1 MCEHVA
7 VAVEKASLF
16 EEVRKR
22 SEDLAQANQELEDAL
37 RVKSQFISGMSHE
50 LRTPLNVIIG
60 YAKMAEEGF
69 FGAVNA
75 DQRDAMD
82 KISRNADV
90 LLKMVNSVLNLSRA
104 EAKDLSLELGNVD
117 PSELIAQ
124 IRAQVEPLNRNRR
137 LKFEWDVGSDVPV
150 LTTDPLKLEEI
161 LQNLVGNAI
170 KFTPA
175 GRIEV
180 RVRNLAAQARVEFR
194 VTDTGIGIDED
205 DFGKIFNA
213 FEQGKDA
220 HTGNLDGVGLGLSI
234 VKRYLDLMRGEI
246 HVSSRAGQGSTFTFT
261 IPHTLEN
268 GAANVRETR
277 G

>member
-1 MCEHVA
+1 
-7 VAVEKASLF
+7 
-16 EEVRKR
+16 
-22 SEDLAQANQELEDAL
+22 
-37 RVKSQFISGMSHE
+37 
-50 LRTPLNVIIG
+50 
-60 YAKMAEEGF
+60 
-69 FGAVNA
+69 
-75 DQRDAMD
+75 MD